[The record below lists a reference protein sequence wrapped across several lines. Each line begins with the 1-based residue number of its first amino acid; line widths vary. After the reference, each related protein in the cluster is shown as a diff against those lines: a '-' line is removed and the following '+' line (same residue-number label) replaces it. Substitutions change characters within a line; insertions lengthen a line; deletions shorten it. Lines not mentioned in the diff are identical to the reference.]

1 MKGRHP
7 VARTGD
13 IVKTLL
19 RTRLDTLTPS
29 ERRVASCLL
38 QDYPV
43 AGLQSITELAQ
54 AAEVSTPT
62 VIRLARKLDFDGF
75 SALQEALR
83 AEISAQ
89 IKKPLS
95 KLDEVDR
102 DDSGAHRLHRF
113 AAAASANLRNTLDRL
128 DPADFD
134 AAVAPLAGPERR
146 IFIEGGRI
154 TRSLADYLFNLL
166 QIIRPGV
173 AALGRQPSIWP
184 QYLIDMGPDAVMV
197 LFDVRRYEAD
207 LLRLARLAR
216 DRDCRLILFTDQWGS
231 PIGSL
236 ADVSFHAMIEAPS
249 SWDSM
254 LAPTL
259 ILEALVA
266 EVQAAMPDKARGRI
280 GALESMLSATRLFRE
295 PG

>member
-1 MKGRHP
+1 MAGK
-7 VARTGD
+7 GD

-29 ERRVASCLL
+29 ERRVASCLM

-62 VIRLARKLDFDGF
+62 VIRLARKLDFEGF

-83 AEISAQ
+83 IEISAQ

-95 KLDEVDR
+95 KLDEIDGE
-102 DDSGAHRLHRF
+102 DSGTHRLHRF

-134 AAVAPLAGPERR
+134 AAVALLADPDRQ

-154 TRSLADYLFNLL
+154 TRSLADYLFNHL

-173 AALGRQPSIWP
+173 SALGRQPSVWP
-184 QYLIDMGPDAVMV
+184 QYLIDMGPASLLV
-197 LFDVRRYEAD
+197 LFDVRRYESN
-207 LLRLARLAR
+207 LLKLARLAR
-216 DRDCRLILFTDQWGS
+216 ERQCRLILFTDQWGS

-254 LAPTL
+254 LAPML

-266 EVQAAMPDKARGRI
+266 EVQASLPDKGRGRI
-280 GALESMLSATRLFRE
+280 GALEGMFSTTRLFRD
-295 PG
+295 PA